1 MNAKSAALGTRKR
14 RKSKVSYKP
23 EYCADC
29 AKKMG
34 EDPNVQRARII
45 LYFAKNYV
53 EKYER
58 PVCRGVIK
66 WHLR

>member
-1 MNAKSAALGTRKR
+1 M
-14 RKSKVSYKP
+14 SYKP

-53 EKYER
+53 EKYEC

-66 WHLR
+66 WHLC